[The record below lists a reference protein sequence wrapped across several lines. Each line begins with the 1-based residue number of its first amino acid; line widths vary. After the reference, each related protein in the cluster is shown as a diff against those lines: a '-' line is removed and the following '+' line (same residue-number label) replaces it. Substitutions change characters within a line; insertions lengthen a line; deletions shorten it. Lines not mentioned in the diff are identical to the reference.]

1 MNRKTY
7 TLFAILLLAG
17 LLIACGP
24 PATMAPE
31 VEKGAAPPGVD
42 TDMAEAPRD
51 AQSSEGYATADLPTG
66 QMIERMVI
74 RTAQLSLIVEDVEL
88 TLPQVQDLVKRM
100 EGYIVQSSSYRTYSD
115 RLAATV
121 TLRVPAERFEEAL
134 AALHALA
141 YKVQSETISGEDV
154 TDQYVNLEARLRA
167 HEAAETELLA
177 LLAEVRQSEGNAE
190 EKAQAI
196 LSIYNQLTNVRTQ
209 IEQIQ
214 GQMNYL
220 SQMAAMATI
229 TVELQPREPEITQPV
244 VEEGYDPG
252 RTISRAARSL
262 VQVLQGL
269 LNAVIWFV
277 IVLLPILLIVA
288 VPVVVVVW
296 LVRRGRRS
304 KGQGASDKGQGA
316 GGK

>member
-1 MNRKTY
+1 MKSQGYALLATV
-7 TLFAILLLAG
+7 LLAG
-17 LLIACGP
+17 LLIACGSAATVDRVTTQVVEAPLSP
-24 PATMAPE
+24 PE
-31 VEKGAAPPGVD
+31 PGLAERD
-42 TDMAEAPRD
+42 AEA
-51 AQSSEGYATADLPTG
+51 AKGYAGADLVVAQT
-66 QMIERMVI
+66 IERMVI
-74 RTAQLSLIVEDVEL
+74 STAQLTLVVEDVEV
-88 TLPQVQDLVKRM
+88 TLPQVTDLARRM
-100 EGYIVQSSSYRTYSD
+100 EGYIVQSSAYRTYAD

-121 TLRVPAERFEEAL
+121 TLRVPAAAFAEAL
-134 AALHALA
+134 AALRALA
-141 YKVQSETISGEDV
+141 GKIQSETLSGEDV
-154 TDQYVNLEARLRA
+154 TDQYVNLDSRLRA
-167 HEAAETELLA
+167 LEATETELLA

-214 GQMNYL
+214 GQMNYM

-252 RTISRAARSL
+252 RTLSRAGRAL

-269 LNAVIWFV
+269 LNALIWFV
-277 IVLLPILLIVA
+277 VVLLPILLLFAAPIVLI
-288 VPVVVVVW
+288 VW
-296 LVRRGRRS
+296 LVRRARR
-304 KGQGASDKGQGA
+304 GKGQGA

>member
-1 MNRKTY
+1 MKRKTY
-7 TLFAILLLAG
+7 ALLALLLLAV
-17 LLIACGP
+17 LLIACGAA
-24 PATMAPE
+24 ATMAPE

-42 TDMAEAPRD
+42 TDMAEAPRE
-51 AQSSEGYATADLPTG
+51 AQSGEGYASASELVAG
-66 QMIERMVI
+66 QTIERMVI

-88 TLPQVQDLVKRM
+88 TLPQVNAMVERM

-134 AALHALA
+134 TALHALA
-141 YKVQSETISGEDV
+141 YKVQSETTSGEDV
-154 TDQYVNLEARLRA
+154 TDQYVNLEARLTA
-167 HEAAETELLA
+167 LEATETELLA
-177 LLAEVRQSEGNAE
+177 LLAEVRQSQGNAE

-220 SQMAAMATI
+220 SQMAALATI

-262 VQVLQGL
+262 VQVLQAL

-277 IVLLPILLIVA
+277 VVLLPILLLIA
-288 VPVVVVVW
+288 VPVLLVVW
-296 LVRRGRRS
+296 LIRRGK
-304 KGQGASDKGQGA
+304 KGKGQGA